1 METRVGS
8 PRGPA
13 LALAALMAAGALV
26 LLQAQAGGV
35 LGIGAW
41 PAVARTA
48 LAAVALFAVCGY
60 APARLMLPAALRADL
75 PLYVLPFGA
84 ACAALELTLLGLL
97 QVPFAWS
104 LPVVLSGSAL
114 AAVAVHVSAGRPRM
128 PVFDGRRVLAIA
140 MPLLLAALVAAVA
153 LVPVLRTGFAT
164 VIGQNGDAVLAVGT
178 AEFLQNAP
186 PTANRPEL
194 PVDEVPI
201 VWRSK
206 LPIYYALAAVASL
219 AGQDPV
225 VAFPTVMAVMLGLV
239 ALGLFLLT
247 RVVLAASLSAALAV
261 TFLVPLDRIV
271 VHLAIHPF
279 YNQLWGLFTL
289 PLTLAFGWR
298 FLQDPGRRTL
308 APLAL
313 FALLGVF
320 AYPLLL
326 PFPAVF
332 LGVCAFLQWR
342 RARAEG
348 ASPGWIAALRLP
360 RVRDHKLA
368 STVLAVLSLPILLVL
383 VRGVLEKT
391 GSAWQVVLPGGDLS
405 GWSGPALGYFPFARF
420 FGVDG
425 AGPIALGLTLAVF
438 ALAVRAA
445 RAMDRDVALAMA
457 ATTAG
462 ALAFALSFLLREG
475 GELFWFKILGF
486 LGPLVL
492 TFAVVGLVGLLREA
506 RGVIPRSGAVL
517 GAVLLVVL
525 VNAGAAR
532 EIGQTYEFATAPLRE
547 LDAWDERLPPGASVR
562 IDVQPTG
569 YQLWTWYMLDDR
581 PVSASAPLVGFFP
594 HPPVGLTGDF
604 ALVEAWAQPPPD
616 AAGQAVLRNA
626 GYAMYPLRPNG
637 TPDVSSQELV
647 WPYTKINPNE
657 GL

>member
-8 PRGPA
+8 RRGPA
-13 LALAALMAAGALV
+13 LALAALVAAGALV
-26 LLQAQAGGV
+26 LVQAQAGGV

-41 PAVARTA
+41 PALARTA
-48 LAAVALFAVCGY
+48 LAAVVLFAVCGY
-60 APARLMLPAALRADL
+60 APARLILPPALRADL
-75 PLYVLPFGA
+75 PLYLLPFGA
-84 ACAALELTLLGLL
+84 ACVALELTVLGLVG
-97 QVPFAWS
+97 VPFTWS
-104 LPVVLSGSAL
+104 LPVVLGGSAL
-114 AAVAVHVSAGRPRM
+114 AAVAVHARAGRPRL
-128 PVFDGRRVLAIA
+128 PAFDSRRVLAIA
-140 MPLLLAALVAAVA
+140 MPLALAALVAAVA

-289 PLTLAFGWR
+289 PFTLLFGWR

-308 APLAL
+308 APLGL

-332 LGVCAFLQWR
+332 LGVCAVLQWR
-342 RARAEG
+342 RARAQG
-348 ASPGWIAALRLP
+348 RSPGWIAALRLP

-368 STVLAVLSLPILLVL
+368 FGVLAVVSLPFVAVLL
-383 VRGVLEKT
+383 RGVIEKMF
-391 GSAWQVVLPGGDLS
+391 SAANAIMPGGDLS
-405 GWSGPALGYFPFARF
+405 GWSGPALEYLPFARF

-425 AGPIALGLTLAVF
+425 TGVVPLALTLGVV
-438 ALAVRAA
+438 ALAVYAA
-445 RAMDRDVALAMA
+445 RRMRRDVAVAMGVM
-457 ATTAG
+457 TAG
-462 ALAFALSFLLREG
+462 ALVFALSFRLRAD

-492 TFAVVGLVGLLREA
+492 TFAVIGLVGLLREA
-506 RGVIPRSGAVL
+506 RGVARRTAAVV
-517 GAVLLVVL
+517 GAVLLVL
-525 VNAGAAR
+525 MVNAGAAR
-532 EIGQTYEFATAPLRE
+532 EIDETYEYATAALLE
-547 LDAWDERLPPGASVR
+547 LDAWDERLPAGASVR

-581 PVSASAPLVGFFP
+581 PVSTSAPLVGFFP
-594 HPPVGLTGDF
+594 HPPFGFTGDF
-604 ALVEAWAQPPPD
+604 SLVEAWAQPPPD
-616 AAGQAVLRNA
+616 AAGDAVLRNA
-626 GYAMYPLRPNG
+626 GYAVYPLRPNG
-637 TPDVSSQELV
+637 APDVSSQELV

>member
-8 PRGPA
+8 RRGPA
-13 LALAALMAAGALV
+13 LALAALVAAGTLV
-26 LLQAQAGGV
+26 LVQAQAGGV

-41 PAVARTA
+41 PALARTA
-48 LAAVALFAVCGY
+48 LAAVVLFAVCGY
-60 APARLMLPAALRADL
+60 APARLMLPVALRADL
-75 PLYVLPFGA
+75 PLYLLPFGA
-84 ACAALELTLLGLL
+84 ACVALELTVLGLVG
-97 QVPFAWS
+97 VPFTWS
-104 LPVVLSGSAL
+104 LPVVLGGSAL
-114 AAVAVHVSAGRPRM
+114 AAVAMHARGGWPRL
-128 PVFDGRRVLAIA
+128 PAFDGRRVLAIA

-153 LVPVLRTGFAT
+153 LIPVLRTGFAT

-239 ALGLFLLT
+239 ALGLFLLA

-289 PLTLAFGWR
+289 PFTLLFGWR

-308 APLAL
+308 APLVL

-332 LGVCAFLQWR
+332 LGVCAFQKWR
-342 RARAEG
+342 HARAEG
-348 ASPGWIAALRLP
+348 RSPGWIATLRLP

-368 STVLAVLSLPILLVL
+368 STVLAALSVPIFLVL
-383 VRGVLEKT
+383 GRGVLEKT
-391 GSAWQVVLPGGDLS
+391 GSASQVVLPGGDLS
-405 GWSGPALGYFPFARF
+405 GWSGPALGYLPFARF

-425 AGPIALGLTLAVF
+425 TGSIALGLTLVVF
-438 ALAVRAA
+438 ALAVHAA
-445 RAMDRDVALAMA
+445 RAMHRDVALAMGA
-457 ATTAG
+457 VTAG
-462 ALAFALSFLLREG
+462 ALAFALSFRLRED

-492 TFAVVGLVGLLREA
+492 TLAVIGLVGLLREA
-506 RGVIPRSGAVL
+506 RGVARRASAVL
-517 GAVLLVVL
+517 AAVLLVLL

-532 EIGQTYEFATAPLRE
+532 EIDATFEYATAPLLE
-547 LDAWDERLPPGASVR
+547 LATWDERLPAGASVR

-581 PVSASAPLVGFFP
+581 PVSATAPLVGFFP
-594 HPPVGLTGDF
+594 HPPFGFTGDF
-604 ALVEAWAQPPPD
+604 SLVE
-616 AAGQAVLRNA
+616 
-626 GYAMYPLRPNG
+626 
-637 TPDVSSQELV
+637 
-647 WPYTKINPNE
+647 
-657 GL
+657 

>member
-8 PRGPA
+8 PRGAA

-48 LAAVALFAVCGY
+48 LAAVVLFAVCGY
-60 APARLMLPAALRADL
+60 APARLLLPGALRADL

-84 ACAALELTLLGLL
+84 ACAALELTVLGLL
-97 QVPFAWS
+97 RVPFAWS
-104 LPVVLSGSAL
+104 LPVVLVGGAL
-114 AAVAVHVSAGRPRM
+114 AAVAVHARGGRPRL
-128 PVFDGRRVLAIA
+128 PALDARRVAAIVL
-140 MPLLLAALVAAVA
+140 PLLLAVLVAAVT
-153 LVPVLRTGFAT
+153 LVPVFRTGFAT

-178 AEFLQNAP
+178 AEFLQNAA

-206 LPIYYALAAVASL
+206 LPIYYALAAVTSL

-225 VAFPTVMAVMLGLV
+225 VAFPTVMAVMVGLV
-239 ALGLFLLT
+239 ALGLFLFA
-247 RVVLAASLSAALAV
+247 RVVLAASLAAALAV

-289 PLTLAFGWR
+289 PFTLLFGWR

-308 APLAL
+308 APLGL
-313 FALLGVF
+313 FALLGVL

-332 LGVCAFLQWR
+332 LGVCALLQWR
-342 RARAEG
+342 RARACG
-348 ASPGWIAALRLP
+348 GSPGWIAALRLP
-360 RVRDHKLA
+360 RVRDHRLA
-368 STVLAVLSLPILLVL
+368 FGLLAVVSLPFVAVLL
-383 VRGVLEKT
+383 RGVIEKMF
-391 GSAWQVVLPGGDLS
+391 SAANAILPGGDLS
-405 GWSGPALGYFPFARF
+405 GWSGPALEYLPFARF

-425 AGPIALGLTLAVF
+425 AGLIPLALTLGVF
-438 ALAVRAA
+438 ALAVHAA
-445 RAMDRDVALAMA
+445 RRMRRDVAVAMGVTA
-457 ATTAG
+457 AG
-462 ALAFALSFLLREG
+462 ALSFALYFFLRED

-486 LGPLVL
+486 LSPLVL
-492 TFAVVGLVGLLREA
+492 TFAVIGLVGLLREA
-506 RGVIPRSGAVL
+506 RGAARRTAVVL
-517 GAVLLVVL
+517 GAVLLVLL

-532 EIGQTYEFATAPLRE
+532 EIDETYEYATAALLE
-547 LDAWDERLPPGASVR
+547 LDAWDERLPAGASVR

-604 ALVEAWAQPPPD
+604 ALVESWAQPPPD
-616 AAGQAVLRNA
+616 ASGGAVLRNA
-626 GYAMYPLRPNG
+626 GYAVYPLRPNG
-637 TPDVSSQELV
+637 APDVSSQELV
-647 WPYTKINPNE
+647 WPYTRINPNE

>member
-1 METRVGS
+1 VQTRVGS
-8 PRGPA
+8 RRGPA
-13 LALAALMAAGALV
+13 LALAALVAAGALV
-26 LLQAQAGGV
+26 LVQAQAGGV

-41 PAVARTA
+41 PALARTA
-48 LAAVALFAVCGY
+48 LAALVLFAVCGY
-60 APARLMLPAALRADL
+60 APARLMLPAALRGDL

-84 ACAALELTLLGLL
+84 ACAALELTVLGLL
-97 QVPFAWS
+97 RVPFTWS
-104 LPVVLSGSAL
+104 LPVVLVGSL
-114 AAVAVHVSAGRPRM
+114 LGAVAVHAHAGRPRL
-128 PVFDGRRVLAIA
+128 PAFDGPRALAVA

-164 VIGQNGDAVLAVGT
+164 VVGQNGDAVLAVGT
-178 AEFLQNAP
+178 AELLQNAP

-206 LPIYYALAAVASL
+206 LPIYYALAGVASL

-239 ALGLFLLT
+239 ALGLFLMS

-289 PLTLAFGWR
+289 PFTLLFGWR

-332 LGVCAFLQWR
+332 LGACALLQWR
-342 RARAEG
+342 RARADG
-348 ASPGWIAALRLP
+348 RSPGWIAALRLP

-368 STVLAVLSLPILLVL
+368 STVLAVLALPTYLVL

-391 GSAWQVVLPGGDLS
+391 GSAWQVVLPGADLS
-405 GWSGPALGYFPFARF
+405 GWSGPALGYMPFARF

-425 AGPIALGLTLAVF
+425 AGPVALGLTLAVF
-438 ALAVRAA
+438 VLAVRAA
-445 RAMDRDVALAMA
+445 RGMHRDVALAMGA
-457 ATTAG
+457 MTAG
-462 ALAFALSFLLREG
+462 ALAFALSFLVREG

-506 RGVIPRSGAVL
+506 RGLTRRTAAVL
-517 GAVLLVVL
+517 GAVALVLV

-532 EIGQTYEFATAPLRE
+532 EIRETYEFATAPLRE
-547 LDAWDERLPPGASVR
+547 LDSWDERLPAGASVR

-594 HPPVGLTGDF
+594 HPPFGFGGDF
-604 ALVEAWAQPPPD
+604 SLVEAWAQPPPD
-616 AAGQAVLRNA
+616 AAGPAVLRNA
-626 GYAMYPLRPNG
+626 GYAVYPLRPSDAL
-637 TPDVSSQELV
+637 DVSSQELV
-647 WPYTKINPNE
+647 WPYTEINPD
-657 GL
+657 

>member
-1 METRVGS
+1 
-8 PRGPA
+8 
-13 LALAALMAAGALV
+13 
-26 LLQAQAGGV
+26 
-35 LGIGAW
+35 
-41 PAVARTA
+41 
-48 LAAVALFAVCGY
+48 
-60 APARLMLPAALRADL
+60 
-75 PLYVLPFGA
+75 
-84 ACAALELTLLGLL
+84 
-97 QVPFAWS
+97 
-104 LPVVLSGSAL
+104 
-114 AAVAVHVSAGRPRM
+114 M

-225 VAFPTVMAVMLGLV
+225 VAFPTVMAVMSGLV
-239 ALGLFLLT
+239 ALGLFLLA

-271 VHLAIHPF
+271 VHLAIQPF

-368 STVLAVLSLPILLVL
+368 STVLAVLSLPILLL

-506 RGVIPRSGAVL
+506 RGVIPRSAAVL

-594 HPPVGLTGDF
+594 HPPFGFTGDF
-604 ALVEAWAQPPPD
+604 SLVEAWADPPPD
-616 AAGQAVLRNA
+616 AAGDAVLRNA
-626 GYAMYPLRPNG
+626 GYAIYPLQPNG
-637 TPDVSSQELV
+637 APDVSSQELV
-647 WPYTKINPNE
+647 WPYTEINPDT

>member
-8 PRGPA
+8 RRGPA

-48 LAAVALFAVCGY
+48 LAAVVLFAVCGY
-60 APARLMLPAALRADL
+60 APARLLLPAALRADL

-84 ACAALELTLLGLL
+84 ACAALELTVLGLL
-97 QVPFAWS
+97 RVPFAWS
-104 LPVVLSGSAL
+104 LPVVLVGSAL
-114 AAVAVHVSAGRPRM
+114 AAVAVHARGGRPRL
-128 PVFDGRRVLAIA
+128 PALDARRVAAIA
-140 MPLLLAALVAAVA
+140 LPLLLAALVAAVT
-153 LVPVLRTGFAT
+153 LVPVFRTGFAT

-206 LPIYYALAAVASL
+206 LPIYYALAAVTSL

-225 VAFPTVMAVMLGLV
+225 VAFPTVMAVMVGLV
-239 ALGLFLLT
+239 ALGLFLFA
-247 RVVLAASLSAALAV
+247 RVVLAASLAAALAV

-289 PLTLAFGWR
+289 PFTLLFGWR

-308 APLAL
+308 APLGL
-313 FALLGVF
+313 FALLGVL

-332 LGVCAFLQWR
+332 LGVCALLQWR
-342 RARAEG
+342 RARARG
-348 ASPGWIAALRLP
+348 GSPGWIAALRLP
-360 RVRDHKLA
+360 RVRDHRLGFGL
-368 STVLAVLSLPILLVL
+368 LAVVSLPLVAVLL
-383 VRGVLEKT
+383 RGVTEKMF
-391 GSAWQVVLPGGDLS
+391 SAANAIVPGGDLS
-405 GWSGPALGYFPFARF
+405 GWSGPALEYLPFARF

-425 AGPIALGLTLAVF
+425 AGPLALALTLGVF
-438 ALAVRAA
+438 VLALHAA
-445 RAMDRDVALAMA
+445 RRVHRDVAVAMGVMA
-457 ATTAG
+457 AG
-462 ALAFALSFLLREG
+462 ALSFALYFLLRED

-492 TFAVVGLVGLLREA
+492 TFAVIGLVGLLREA
-506 RGVIPRSGAVL
+506 RGAARRTAVVL
-517 GAVLLVVL
+517 GAVLLVLL
-525 VNAGAAR
+525 VNTGAAR
-532 EIGQTYEFATAPLRE
+532 EIDETYEYATAALLE
-547 LDAWDERLPPGASVR
+547 LDAWDERLPAGASVR

-637 TPDVSSQELV
+637 APDVSSQELV